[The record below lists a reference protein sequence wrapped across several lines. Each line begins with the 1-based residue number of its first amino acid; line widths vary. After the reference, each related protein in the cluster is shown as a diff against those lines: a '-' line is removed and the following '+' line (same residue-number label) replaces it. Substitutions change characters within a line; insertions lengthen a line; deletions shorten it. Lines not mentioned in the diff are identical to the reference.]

1 MIASSLKKN
10 TQSLFTERI
19 NAMIKKLMGSIREY
33 KKDSILAPIY
43 VTLEV
48 VLEVLIPFLM
58 SMIIDR
64 GVGEGDMPFIIRIGL
79 ILIVSTLFSLSFGV
93 LSGLHAAKA
102 RLVSQKTSARICTTT
117 SRISHFRISISS
129 RHPA

>member
-1 MIASSLKKN
+1 
-10 TQSLFTERI
+10 
-19 NAMIKKLMGSIREY
+19 MGSIREY

-64 GVGEGDMPFIIRIGL
+64 GVGEGDMPFIFRIGL
-79 ILIVSTLFSLSFGV
+79 ILIVSTLFSLIFGA

-102 RLVSQKTSARICTTT
+102 SAGFAKKSTQGYVL
-117 SRISHFRISISS
+117 
-129 RHPA
+129 

>member
-1 MIASSLKKN
+1 
-10 TQSLFTERI
+10 
-19 NAMIKKLMGSIREY
+19 MIKKLMGSIREY

-79 ILIVSTLFSLSFGV
+79 ILIVSTLFSLIFFFF
-93 LSGLHAAKA
+93 LGLHAAKA
-102 RLVSQKTSARICTTT
+102 SAGFAKNLRKDMYYNIQD
-117 SRISHFRISISS
+117 F
-129 RHPA
+129 